1 MHAPNKLHYSN
12 YQRIPNDSNDDK
24 NPAND
29 KYDKSH
35 VWIAL
40 LALLLIGV
48 CSGAVCSGAV
58 IYAGRR
64 VIFHFF
70 AVDVV
75 LSSTALKTRNKMN
88 RYNTDK
94 EHQGRNSRSNP
105 LICS

>member
-29 KYDKSH
+29 KYDKSR

-40 LALLLIGV
+40 LALLLIG
-48 CSGAVCSGAV
+48 VCSGAV

>member
-1 MHAPNKLHYSN
+1 MHAPSKLHYSD

-29 KYDKSH
+29 KYDKSR

-48 CSGAVCSGAV
+48 CSGAVCSRAV
-58 IYAGRR
+58 IDAGRR